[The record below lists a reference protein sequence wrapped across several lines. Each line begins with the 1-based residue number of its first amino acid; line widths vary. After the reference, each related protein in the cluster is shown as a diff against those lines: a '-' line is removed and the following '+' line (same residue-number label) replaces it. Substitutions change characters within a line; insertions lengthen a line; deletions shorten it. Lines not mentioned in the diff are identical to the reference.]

1 VREKRKEKTIVQ
13 KGKMKEIDQVALQ
26 ALDLNLRK
34 ESLLRSEAERDWRIS
49 GLE

>member
-1 VREKRKEKTIVQ
+1 
-13 KGKMKEIDQVALQ
+13 MKEIDQVALQ